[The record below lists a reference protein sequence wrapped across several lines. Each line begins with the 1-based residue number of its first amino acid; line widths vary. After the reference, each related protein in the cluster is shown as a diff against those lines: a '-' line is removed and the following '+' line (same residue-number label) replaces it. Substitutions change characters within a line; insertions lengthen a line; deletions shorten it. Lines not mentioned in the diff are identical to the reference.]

1 MVVVEMAGDLGYSN
15 WFTYIDNGY
24 RGGMYTQ
31 LGLINT
37 KFKGVNIIL
46 LAG

>member
-1 MVVVEMAGDLGYSN
+1 MVVVEMGDLGYSN

-24 RGGMYTQ
+24 RGGYTQ

-37 KFKGVNIIL
+37 KFTGVNIIL
-46 LAG
+46 LA